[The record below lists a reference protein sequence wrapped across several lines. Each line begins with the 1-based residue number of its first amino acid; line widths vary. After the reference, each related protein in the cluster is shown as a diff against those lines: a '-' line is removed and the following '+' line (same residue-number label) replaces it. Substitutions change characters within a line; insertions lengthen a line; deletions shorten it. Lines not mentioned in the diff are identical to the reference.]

1 LMEDLTQGY
10 LRALGEADPQRQ
22 AAIWHILAGVEADL
36 VEQFNAFALEFSN
49 VTEPQARI
57 SRLPVALP
65 YAVVW
70 LSGYS
75 FDMRKALA
83 IHAHAIARA
92 AHRQPGQLPRDKA
105 FTLMAELFLM
115 QHTCHWFCRSKMV
128 AAARLLARHQ
138 TPYAQVLASVA
149 APTRQAYCQLP
160 KAMKKWL
167 RWLRAVLLGVKPQLS
182 ERERV
187 LALLAAID
195 AGGMPLNPARVND
208 MARQLGLE
216 VSPRAPMT
224 ETIERIRACTQRW
237 D

>member
-1 LMEDLTQGY
+1 MDIFVVVILLGFALHTFNMRDQRVRVALLGTHLGRYRIEKLMEDLTQGY

-65 YAVVW
+65 YAAVW
-70 LSGYS
+70 LPGYS

-149 APTRQAYCQLP
+149 APTRQAYCALVGCP
-160 KAMKKWL
+160 K
-167 RWLRAVLLGVKPQLS
+167 P
-182 ERERV
+182 
-187 LALLAAID
+187 
-195 AGGMPLNPARVND
+195 
-208 MARQLGLE
+208 
-216 VSPRAPMT
+216 
-224 ETIERIRACTQRW
+224 
-237 D
+237 